1 MRLLAHG
8 SAFALAALVL
18 AACDSTPRV
27 DNSANPDATTA
38 ANTAARPRNDALITT
53 EIQSKYFAS
62 PAVKAHR
69 IDVDTNDGVVTL
81 SGTVERDEERG
92 AAEQIARG
100 VNGVSRVDNRLTIRP
115 SGDDRTAAGSQH
127 HAPDASPIR
136 RDGRTPGWI
145 TSKVQ
150 SQYYL
155 NPELKPWRID
165 VDTSPNGV
173 VTLSGSVDSDG
184 DRNEAVRIARA
195 TEGVSRV
202 NDNLR
207 VQPQAVATTGAIKDS
222 TAVKEDA
229 RELGNQAKGAARDVG
244 DKVED
249 GWISMKIQS
258 KYFVDDDVRARNIN
272 VETKDGMVTL
282 KGSVQSEGERQQ
294 AVSIAR
300 STEGVTMVHDNLVI
314 DRGTSN
320 ARRDSSPRGSADGAI
335 DDAWITMK
343 VQSKFFIHD
352 EIKSRTVDVDTKKGV
367 VTLKG
372 SVPSETARNAAEV
385 IAKDTDGVSRVVNN
399 LKVDKA
405 S

>member
-1 MRLLAHG
+1 MRFLAHG

-27 DNSANPDATTA
+27 DNSPNPDATTA
-38 ANTAARPRNDALITT
+38 ADTAARPKSDALITT

-62 PAVKAHR
+62 PAVKAYR

-115 SGDDRTAAGSQH
+115 SGDSRTAGSQH
-127 HAPDASPIR
+127 HAPDATDIR
-136 RDGRTPGWI
+136 RDGRSPGWI
-145 TSKVQ
+145 TSKIQ

-165 VDTSPNGV
+165 VDTSPTGV
-173 VTLSGSVDSDG
+173 VTLSGSVDSEG
-184 DRNEAVRIARA
+184 DRTEAVRIARA

-207 VQPQAVATTGAIKDS
+207 IRPQAVATTGAVKDS
-222 TAVKEDA
+222 TAVKDDGRDIA
-229 RELGNQAKGAARDVG
+229 NQAKGAARDAG

-249 GWISMKIQS
+249 GWITMKIQS
-258 KYFVDDDVRARNIN
+258 KYFVDDDVRARNID
-272 VETKDGMVTL
+272 VDTKDGMVTL

-367 VTLKG
+367 VTLNG
-372 SVPSETARNAAEV
+372 SVPSDTARHAAEV

-405 S
+405 G

>member
-1 MRLLAHG
+1 MRFLAHG
-8 SAFALAALVL
+8 SALALAALVL

-27 DNSANPDATTA
+27 DTSANPDATTA
-38 ANTAARPRNDALITT
+38 AETAARPKSDALITT
-53 EIQSKYFAS
+53 EIQAKYFAS
-62 PAVKAHR
+62 STVKAHR
-69 IDVDTNDGVVTL
+69 VDVDTNAGVVTL

-100 VNGVSRVDNRLTIRP
+100 VDGVSRVDNRLTIRP
-115 SGDDRTAAGSQH
+115 SGDNRTAGSQH
-127 HAPDASPIR
+127 HAPDATGIR
-136 RDGRTPGWI
+136 GDGRTPGWI
-145 TSKVQ
+145 TSKIQ

-165 VDTSPNGV
+165 VDTSPTGV
-173 VTLSGSVDSDG
+173 VTLSGSVDSEG
-184 DRNEAVRIARA
+184 DRTEAIRIARA
-195 TEGVSRV
+195 TEGVASV

-207 VQPQAVATTGAIKDS
+207 VQPRAVATTGAVKDS
-222 TAVKEDA
+222 TAIKEDA
-229 RELGNQAKGAARDVG
+229 RDIGNQAKGAARDAG

-249 GWISMKIQS
+249 GWITMKIQS
-258 KYFVDDDVRARNIN
+258 KYFVDDDVRARNID
-272 VETKDGMVTL
+272 VDTKDGMVTL

-335 DDAWITMK
+335 EDGWITMK

-352 EIKSRTVDVDTKKGV
+352 EIKSRSVDVDTKKGV
-367 VTLKG
+367 VTLNG
-372 SVPSETARNAAEV
+372 SVPSQTARNAAEV